1 MAKFEKISKY
11 QNVDFDMPQ
20 RKTSKAAGYDF
31 VAVEDITIPSY
42 FLQIGTMLAN
52 TLTDKTLLE
61 KIEDSEYGKFI
72 QGMAENIGNYDQD
85 DLVLAITKYG
95 PSIIETFSDFFS
107 VDLNEMKR
115 RVKEYNTKLT
125 LIPTG
130 VKAQLADNQVLELSI
145 RSSVPMNNYIMLGN
159 GIGIIDAD
167 YYNNPDNEGHIFFQ
181 VINLSPYNIKIK
193 KGDIIGQ
200 GKISTYDIVEDDN
213 AGGERVG
220 GFGSTNV

>member
-1 MAKFEKISKY
+1 
-11 QNVDFDMPQ
+11 
-20 RKTSKAAGYDF
+20 
-31 VAVEDITIPSY
+31 
-42 FLQIGTMLAN
+42 
-52 TLTDKTLLE
+52 
-61 KIEDSEYGKFI
+61 
-72 QGMAENIGNYDQD
+72 MAENIGNYDQD
-85 DLVLAITKYG
+85 GLVLAITKYG

-107 VDLNEMKR
+107 IDLNEMKR